1 MKIPFS
7 ILVFSLSISCTNS
20 RKKDRYEIYN
30 TVLREKVSTYG
41 ILHQYISYR
50 NNQTE
55 KEMNSEAERI
65 SDSLKNS
72 KSLTYF
78 LDQRLTILDTTNLS
92 NEFYD
97 EKGDNLV
104 IQFNPQYSKEYIDF
118 SKIQGVEFAKRIDH
132 PRSIDENRKQTYL
145 GNYELSEPV
154 FIAENKALI
163 RYQHHCGSK
172 CGLGILITMEKVKD
186 KWKIINEKLIWIS

>member
-7 ILVFSLSISCTNS
+7 ILVFSLLISCTNS

-72 KSLTYF
+72 KFLTYF

-92 NEFYD
+92 NEYYD

-132 PRSIDENRKQTYL
+132 PRSIDENGKQTYL

>member
-1 MKIPFS
+1 M
-7 ILVFSLSISCTNS
+7 
-20 RKKDRYEIYN
+20 
-30 TVLREKVSTYG
+30 
-41 ILHQYISYR
+41 
-50 NNQTE
+50 
-55 KEMNSEAERI
+55 
-65 SDSLKNS
+65 
-72 KSLTYF
+72 
-78 LDQRLTILDTTNLS
+78 DQRLTILDTTNLS
-92 NEFYD
+92 DEFY
-97 EKGDNLV
+97 EGKGENLV
-104 IQFNPQYSKEYIDF
+104 IQFKPQYSKENIDF

-132 PRSIDENRKQTYL
+132 PRSIDENGKQTYL

>member
-1 MKIPFS
+1 MKTRLA
-7 ILVFSLSISCTNS
+7 ILVFSLVISCTNS

-41 ILHQYISYR
+41 ILHQYISFR
-50 NNQTE
+50 NNQSE
-55 KEMNSEAERI
+55 KEMTLEAERI

-92 NEFYD
+92 DEFY
-97 EKGDNLV
+97 EGKGDNLV
-104 IQFNPQYSKEYIDF
+104 IQFKPQYSKENIDF
-118 SKIQGVEFAKRIDH
+118 SKIQGVEFAKRIAH
-132 PRSIDENRKQTYL
+132 SKAIDENGKQTYL
-145 GNYELSEPV
+145 GNADLSEPF
-154 FIAENKALI
+154 FISENKALI

-172 CGLGILITMEKVKD
+172 CGLGILIYMEKVND
-186 KWKIINEKLIWIS
+186 KWKITDEKMIWIS

>member
-7 ILVFSLSISCTNS
+7 ILVFSLLISCTNS

-41 ILHQYISYR
+41 LLHQYISFR
-50 NNQTE
+50 NNQSE
-55 KEMNSEAERI
+55 KEMTLEAERI

-92 NEFYD
+92 DEFY
-97 EKGDNLV
+97 EGKGENLV
-104 IQFNPQYSKEYIDF
+104 IQFKPQYSKENIDF

-132 PRSIDENRKQTYL
+132 PRSIDENGKQTYL

>member
-7 ILVFSLSISCTNS
+7 ILVFSLLISCTNS

-92 NEFYD
+92 NEYYD

-132 PRSIDENRKQTYL
+132 PRSIDENGKQTYL

>member
-1 MKIPFS
+1 MKTRLA
-7 ILVFSLSISCTNS
+7 ILVFSLVISCTNS

-41 ILHQYISYR
+41 ILHQYISFR
-50 NNQTE
+50 NNQSE
-55 KEMNSEAERI
+55 KEMTLEAERI

-92 NEFYD
+92 DEFY
-97 EKGDNLV
+97 EGKGENLV
-104 IQFNPQYSKEYIDF
+104 IQFKPQYSKENIDF

-132 PRSIDENRKQTYL
+132 PRSIDENGKQTYL

>member
-1 MKIPFS
+1 MKTRLA
-7 ILVFSLSISCTNS
+7 ILVFSLVISCTNS

-41 ILHQYISYR
+41 ILHQYISFR
-50 NNQTE
+50 NNQSE
-55 KEMNSEAERI
+55 KEMTLEAERI

-92 NEFYD
+92 DEFY
-97 EKGDNLV
+97 EGKGDNLV
-104 IQFNPQYSKEYIDF
+104 IQFKPQYSKENIDF

-132 PRSIDENRKQTYL
+132 SKAIDENGKQTYL
-145 GNYELSEPV
+145 GNYELSEP
-154 FIAENKALI
+154 FFYFRK
-163 RYQHHCGSK
+163 QS
-172 CGLGILITMEKVKD
+172 
-186 KWKIINEKLIWIS
+186 INQIPTPLRLKMRTGNFDLYGKGKR

>member
-1 MKIPFS
+1 MKTRLA
-7 ILVFSLSISCTNS
+7 ILVFSLVISCTNS

-41 ILHQYISYR
+41 ILHQYISFR
-50 NNQTE
+50 NNQSE
-55 KEMNSEAERI
+55 KEMNLEAERI

-92 NEFYD
+92 DEFY
-97 EKGDNLV
+97 EGKGDNLV
-104 IQFNPQYSKEYIDF
+104 IQFKPQYSKENIDF

-132 PRSIDENRKQTYL
+132 SKAIDENGKQTYL
-145 GNYELSEPV
+145 GNYVLSEPV

>member
-7 ILVFSLSISCTNS
+7 ILVFSLLISCTNS

-92 NEFYD
+92 DEFY
-97 EKGDNLV
+97 EGKGDNLV
-104 IQFNPQYSKEYIDF
+104 IQFKPKYSKDNIDF

-132 PRSIDENRKQTYL
+132 SKAIDENGKQTYL